1 MLTLKLRQ
9 VFSAFVF
16 HLQELVDKHKLA
28 PKARTRVS
36 CYSSKETQTSQ
47 SSLLKTT
54 IITQLLI
61 RVISAVAMPA
71 QHHEQLAPEYL
82 LPATKMNSN
91 RTDVT

>member
-28 PKARTRVS
+28 PKS
-36 CYSSKETQTSQ
+36 PNQGHYSSKETQTSQ